1 MSFLSLP
8 NEIILHI
15 ASTVTLQYDLNALT
29 RVNQRLYSIL
39 NTYLYRCD
47 VLYFGGSALSWAA
60 ENGAMETFQK
70 SLDAGADVQMR
81 RPAGKAGM
89 ISMIR
94 KDGSRKYR
102 FRIDPV
108 PHPIC
113 LAAKGGHEPI
123 VKLLLERGVSPHTL
137 YAEGVNLL
145 CRAAM
150 NGHVSL
156 IKTLLGAGGH
166 LDFRTMMGECPLQ
179 FAASYGQEEAV
190 KALLQALEQGPQ
202 PTIGR
207 QMQDALMS
215 AIIAKHENI
224 VQVLLEH
231 GVDVNFRDINNRQSP
246 LSWAADCGYDHFVNV
261 LLEKGA
267 DPNFSIKV
275 EETALSRAVERS
287 HETIVRRLIPMTER
301 FYLTRALFVAV
312 KGQDEGMVELLLEQG
327 ASPDFVPRDF
337 RNWEAQHTLPR
348 GGCSFGIDKFD
359 MPFHLIP
366 PLVTA
371 VRGGNRRI
379 VQLLLERGA
388 DAKIRFYP
396 GEFGAIMQQTLLEFA
411 VEYGHREVVELL
423 LRRGADPNPVNALGE
438 TPLFYAILM
447 KYEAIIRLLLDHGA
461 NIDHTDKYGGT
472 PVSRCGKDDR
482 ILDLLHSYKE
492 RNGDV

>member
-8 NEIILHI
+8 YEIILHI
-15 ASTVTLQYDLNALT
+15 ASTVTLQYDLNVLA

-47 VLYFGGSALSWAA
+47 VLYFGSSALSWAA
-60 ENGAMETFQK
+60 GNGAMQTFQK
-70 SLDAGADVQMR
+70 SLDAGADVHIR

-89 ISMIR
+89 IPMIK
-94 KDGSRKYR
+94 KDGSRGYR
-102 FRIDPV
+102 FSIDSV

-113 LAAKGGHEPI
+113 LAAKGGHETI

-137 YAEGVNLL
+137 DAEGVNLL
-145 CRAAM
+145 CRAAI

-156 IKTLLGAGGH
+156 IKMLLGAGGH
-166 LDFRTMMGECPLQ
+166 LDCRTMMGKRPLQ
-179 FAASYGQEEAV
+179 LAASYGQEEAV
-190 KALLQALEQGPQ
+190 KVLLQALEKGPH

-215 AIIAKHENI
+215 AVIAKHENI

-246 LSWAADCGYDHFVNV
+246 LSWAAERGYDHFVNV

-267 DPNFSIKV
+267 DPNFSFML

-301 FYLTRALFVAV
+301 FHLTRALFVAV

-327 ASPDFVPRDF
+327 ASPDFVPGDF
-337 RNWEAQHTLPR
+337 RNWEAQHTHPR
-348 GGCSFGIDKFD
+348 VGCSFGMDEFD
-359 MPFHLIP
+359 IPHLIP

-379 VQLLLERGA
+379 VQLLLDRGA

-396 GEFGAIMQQTLLEFA
+396 GDFGAIMRPTLLEFA

-423 LRRGADPNPVNALGE
+423 LRRGADPNPVNAFGE
-438 TPLFYAILM
+438 TPLFYAILK

-482 ILDLLHSYKE
+482 ILDLLQSYKE
-492 RNGDV
+492 RNRDV